1 MIDTH
6 AHILSEFYDNI
17 DELIEE
23 LKRNP
28 QKLKELNK
36 SFI

>member
-17 DELIEE
+17 EDVI
-23 LKRNP
+23 LKFNYLRWAI
-28 QKLKELNK
+28 
-36 SFI
+36 S